1 MNPGAI
7 SGSSAQACAG
17 QGATAPGAEQHSHP
31 AGLVARL
38 LGFSVV
44 LLGWQIALAGTLLDG
59 LVGLGT
65 YAGIHFGGCMVLAAW
80 LVWRRD
86 AARVPGPYLT
96 TLQIV
101 AWSAAAG
108 PFGAFVA
115 VSLAFGPGPIGAGL
129 MTDMADLWRRTL
141 RRRSQ
146 KHGFT
151 WERMTKRVAEWLPA
165 PRIRHDVENQPA
177 DPSAIDR
184 VESIHLAMRDRRI
197 RVEGAHHIRPLMDVI
212 AEGSQSEK
220 LEALGVVYRKYDA
233 GLGVVLRRALQD
245 PDTPIRVLAATVTA
259 KLNATFSRKI
269 GDCQA
274 ATVAMPD
281 LVQSWQNLAAARLAY
296 AASGL
301 LEASRARVE
310 IEAAI
315 GDLARA
321 AAIDPLDRDSGSR
334 LDSARRQLAAW
345 GAS

>member
-1 MNPGAI
+1 MNPGATPN
-7 SGSSAQACAG
+7 GSAQARAG
-17 QGATAPGAEQHSHP
+17 HAATAPGAERRSHP
-31 AGLVARL
+31 AGLVAGL

-44 LLGWQIALAGTLLDG
+44 LLGWQVALTAALLDG
-59 LVGLGT
+59 LVGLGA
-65 YAGIHFGGCMVLAAW
+65 YAGIHFGGCILLAAW
-80 LVWRRD
+80 LVWRRN
-86 AARVPGPYLT
+86 AARVPDPYLT
-96 TLQIV
+96 ALQIL

-115 VSLAFGPGPIGAGL
+115 VSLAFGPGPIGAGV
-129 MTDMADLWRRTL
+129 MTDVVDLWRRRL
-141 RRRSQ
+141 QRRSQ
-146 KHGFT
+146 KAGFA
-151 WERMTKRVAEWLPA
+151 WDWMTNRVAEWLPA
-165 PRIRHDVENQPA
+165 PHILHDVENRPD

-233 GLGVVLRRALQD
+233 GLGVVLKRALQD

-281 LVQSWQNLAAARLAY
+281 LAQSWQNLAAARLAY
-296 AASGL
+296 AESGL

-310 IEAAI
+310 IAAATE
-315 GDLARA
+315 DLARA
-321 AAIDPLDRDSGSR
+321 AAIDPLERHSGSR
-334 LDSARRQLAAW
+334 LDSARRQLATW
-345 GAS
+345 RAS